1 MILDGFF
8 RLGIPIHAGIGIWKH
23 IYVIAR
29 PHFYVLAKVG
39 AAIHDTL
46 LANFYTP
53 VALTSCFYIGT
64 PLFVLELLLYSIAA
78 LCIERF
84 EIITTVV
91 GFLVSAYKLQPE

>member
-1 MILDGFF
+1 M
-8 RLGIPIHAGIGIWKH
+8 
-23 IYVIAR
+23 
-29 PHFYVLAKVG
+29 G

-53 VALTSCFYIGT
+53 VALTLIYIGT

-91 GFLVSAYKLQPE
+91 GVGFLVSAYKLQPE